1 LLNKEVKVILDLVR
15 MKVDA
20 AQSKIVSIVI
30 ATLISGLLVSIPTPA
45 FAAECIS
52 TSTAVG
58 SDTVLTFNDVGTC
71 EWTVPAGVTS
81 VRVLVVGGGGS
92 ASAGINNI
100 YWPAGGGGGAVVAN
114 SSISVTAGNKVT
126 IAVGAG
132 GSATAATSGATG
144 NNGGSSSFGAT
155 TASGGSTNSNVATA
169 NAGRIGGTSGNG
181 NIGGTGTSSGSSCAT
196 GSCGTGGGGGA
207 GGAGGVVT
215 GVTDARN
222 GGAGVNS
229 DISGSTVGYGG
240 GGAGSDG
247 SSGSASHG
255 GAVGYFVS
263 TSASA
268 TGNGVANRG
277 GGGARATNGYGGA
290 GGSGVVVVRF
300 ATPTPECS
308 PDSVTVGTQTVVSF
322 TDLGT
327 CNWTVPT
334 GVTSVRVLVVGGGGS
349 GGGGI
354 SGSWFGAGGG
364 GGAVVDNQSFAVT
377 AGAAISVTVG
387 AGGIKS
393 NYSTTYTGSNFD
405 LRSGSSSAFGSITAG
420 GGKTAINSTP
430 AGGVSGNGRA
440 GGTGAGGT
448 WGNGGAGAAATGNA
462 QNPGAG
468 VTSDISGSSL
478 EYGGGGN
485 GNNGGSTGTA
495 RNGAGSRDVAAL
507 ANRGGGGS
515 QMPSDSYN
523 GSAGGSGVVI
533 VRYAIPAGFSA
544 LSFDSN
550 GGTGSKNSIF
560 ASTGSSATVPDA
572 TGFTNQGFEFNGWNS
587 LANGS
592 GQSYAAGS
600 SLTLSANTTLFAQ
613 WTRLPAPSC
622 AAGVGKGGPGT
633 SNFNTTKAG
642 NGCVGISYK
651 VSGVTTVAT
660 FNYTGTDQS
669 WTAPTGVTSAT
680 FYLIGAGGG
689 GGIQAGGGGGYATG
703 TYSSLTSGQVLTI
716 IVGQG
721 GGGVASAT
729 RPGVSG
735 YPGQYTP
742 TTYGGGGRGGSYGG
756 ATANW
761 FASGGGRSAIRLA
774 NATEIA
780 TAAGGGGGAYGQC
793 GFGGGGTSGLPS
805 TASGNSGT
813 GGTQT
818 AGGTGGI
825 SNNGYPGTVGAA
837 FQGGDSRDEGG
848 GGGGGYFGG
857 GGGGDN
863 AGGPGGSS
871 YIALLSNALTT
882 SGGNCGAAALT
893 TGLVYVVSYNANTA
907 TSGSAPSNSTVS
919 VGGGTLTLASNTGN
933 LAKTNYTFAGWNTAA
948 NGSGTNYAVG
958 ATTFIP
964 SGDTTLYA
972 QWNSTITYNGNGQT
986 TNSSTVPGATTAI
999 GGTNTTLANAGTM
1012 ARTNFTFAG
1021 WNTQADGLG
1030 TNYASGLTTYTS
1042 TGNTTLYARWTA
1054 TITYDP
1060 NGASGSPA
1068 TSSSNSAPRTSDQIV
1083 NTLSPI
1089 ALSNLPTV
1097 GTMVRPG
1104 FTFGGWNTAANGS
1117 GTNFSPNFSVTDPLN
1132 PRPYMRFK
1140 ASDFNDATNAWA
1152 DSSGNNRNIPGTPV
1166 TSTAGNI
1173 RGNPTVV
1180 DASGNGTTATFKA
1193 VKGDGS
1199 GSEPDGIV
1207 IGNEAL
1213 TNFTFCHVARYS
1225 GSAKGRIFAGVTGN
1239 WLSGYW
1245 GGSAGV
1251 AHPENWITSSSG
1263 TNDTNW
1269 RVMCHTG
1276 GTTSGFRSNG
1286 VDRTTATN
1294 NTTGLPANI
1303 TINLQGS
1310 RTAPADQTDWEV
1322 AEFVIYSGILNTFQ
1336 IETVEN
1342 SLKTTYGISGYTS
1355 PTTPATAG
1363 SFTPTGNTTLYA
1375 RWLANGY
1382 TLTFDTSTVTS
1393 GSMPDQWFS
1402 GGTAFTLPANAFSKP
1417 GSTFKGWNT
1426 AANGSGTAFTNS
1438 QSVTFT
1444 SSVTLYP
1451 QWTLL
1456 APGVPTVSVSAGNTE
1471 VTVTPT
1477 AASTS
1482 STVGPPSSM
1491 LVTAYTNAGA
1501 ALSPAKTC
1509 TVVSP
1514 ATSCV
1519 ITGLTNGTAYKF
1531 AATATN
1537 ATSTSA
1543 SSAQVS
1549 GTPAGVIV
1557 TFDATSNSGAM
1568 GSATVTN
1575 RALTSNVATI
1585 TTFAPHGL
1593 TAGMTV
1599 VIASV
1604 ATPFNGTFVIAT
1616 VPSTTTFTYALT
1628 ATNVSATTSTGTATL
1643 STTATF
1649 NKGTALVLPSA
1660 SRSGYVFSGWYTTQ
1674 SSGGSLIGAAGANY
1688 SPTTAITLYARF
1700 SGIVYTINYNGNG
1713 NTGGTVP
1720 STGSYETGSDGTYNN
1735 TQVYTYTGADQ
1746 TFTVPND
1753 ITGTKEI
1760 LVEIWGAGGGG
1771 TVAYYGLDYGGG
1783 AGGYTKTTISTATSG
1798 EVLTLKV
1805 GKGGTVKTTTSAYG
1819 GAGVGGNTS
1828 GLEGSSGGGYSG
1840 VFAGSTPLAI
1850 SGGGGGAS
1858 PGHNDQGI
1866 AGGGGG
1872 ANQSGTASTSTT
1884 AGGRGGTTSAGGA
1897 KAADCAGNGS
1907 QYLGGNGC
1915 GGGAEAGGGGGG
1927 GYYGGGGGNS
1937 NGQSNGGG
1945 GGGSGYLDAT
1955 RGSLITATVGQI
1967 GALSSTWA
1975 FPNKTSSNY
1984 GTNNAGRGG
1993 KGYTNTTAD
2002 SGGGDGRI
2010 VIQWKTGSGAHVVGA
2025 GPTKV
2030 GYTFAGWTTNANG
2043 TGDTYQPNASLTPS
2057 TNVSL
2062 FAKWTANTNTI
2073 TYNANSGTGSVPSS
2087 GSYVSGAATPYTVLS
2102 KPNDLTKTGSE
2113 FIGWNTA
2120 ANGTGTGYSA
2130 GASLTTVDNVIL
2142 YAQWRES
2149 TYSYSYQLNGGTSA
2163 QPASGTAIYNASI
2176 TLPAAPTRTGFTF
2189 AGWNDGTNTISLS
2202 TTSVDITTNRI
2213 FVAQWTAQSFTI
2225 SFDGDNAFGGV
2236 NTSGSVAS
2244 GTFVAGGVPY
2254 SIAANGFTKPGY
2266 NFDGWKNA
2274 GGTSFV
2280 VGSGYSTAANLTLI
2294 AQWTPASYT
2303 IAYNAN
2309 GATSGT
2315 APSAGTLTT
2324 GTAFTAATNSGTL
2337 AKTGYTFSGWN
2348 TAASGSGT
2356 NYAEGAAVTA
2366 TSNLTLFA
2374 KWTIIS
2380 PTITFDRGIA
2390 TSSALPANTSAQYG
2404 SLYTIPTSD
2413 TSTVISGGN
2422 YVFTGW
2428 ADNSNNVYQP
2438 NSTYR
2443 MGATNLTFTAQWVA
2457 VYTVRYVL
2465 NGGLVNGTTG
2475 ALPSDILRVSGFGET
2490 LTATVPI
2497 RSGHTFSGWKDQAG
2511 VTISATG
2518 GGWTISDSSYIAY
2531 AQWTQTPRTLSFSAN
2546 SGTGTQSSITGK
2558 FIGELVPL
2566 PEQTLTRDGYT
2577 FGGWSDGTI
2586 TYPAGGSFTVGNSD
2600 QAFTAVWVG
2609 NSNTIFYNGNG
2620 ATGGA
2625 APSNGSQVT
2634 GAAYTVASNA
2644 SSPNTLVKSGF
2655 TFAGWNTNANGTG
2668 TDYAEEATGLATT
2681 SNVTLF
2687 AKWTAASFA
2696 VTYVTGVGASAAP
2709 TQADTMYGSSFTL
2722 PTAPTQTG
2730 FNFLGWETGSGVD
2743 ATLFAP
2749 GSSYTMGSS
2758 AVTFTAKW
2766 SGLSYVVVYLLNGG
2780 SGTTPTQPDV
2790 THGQNFTTAP
2800 APTRNGFTFS
2810 GWSDGATVIN
2820 ASTSVTNV
2828 TSNKTLTAQWAIAA
2842 PGIPGTPTAAPGNG
2856 SATITIVAPTTGG
2869 TPSSYTVTA
2878 APGGATCTVT
2888 APGTSC
2894 TIAPLDNGT
2903 AYTFTST
2910 ATNTAGTSASA
2921 SAASA
2926 AVTPA
2931 GVPLSPSSITGTG
2944 LGGSTT
2950 IEWTAP
2956 TSDGGSPITDYVIEY
2971 SVAGSG
2977 TWTTFSDGTSN
2988 ATSATITGLTAGNAY
3003 EFRVSAKN
3011 LIGNSLPSFTSP
3023 VVETLSTAPTITSV
3037 TGASEKV
3044 TVAWNAP
3051 SHLGSGTLTDY
3062 EVTAYDASGNAAGS
3076 CKPASGQR
3084 TCEVTGLD
3092 NGSSYTFKVAAI
3104 TSVGTSAQSSASS
3117 VVVPAG
3123 VPSAP
3128 ANVVAVTSGSNMTV
3142 TFDAPADN
3150 GGSAITSYVVTSSPA
3165 GATCTR
3171 GANATTYTCTGLTA
3185 GTNYTYSVKAVNSKG
3200 ESSASLDS
3208 TAVTAV
3214 AAPSAPLNV
3223 SAVIT
3228 AGTTTLSATVSFDPP
3243 ASENG
3248 SPVTSYTVTAS
3259 PGGATCTVTA
3269 PTTYCDI
3276 PVLPDSLYTFTATAT
3291 NAVGTSTASVTSL
3304 RTAAANGIAPT
3315 LVVDPIPAP
3324 TGDLEENKVLSSNI
3338 TFADFNSTP
3347 NSVVTYQ
3354 WKRCTDP
3361 LDDTT
3366 CTNISGATNATYTLG
3381 SSDVDKY
3388 IRVEITATNSIGTIT
3403 KLSDATAIIVAVPTT
3418 PSTPSIPS
3426 TPSTPSTPAVDPTP
3440 VAPTC
3445 DSACQAIRD
3454 AAATKAAADAA
3465 AKAAADKA
3473 AADAAAKL
3481 KADADARTASN
3492 NASAAAKAA
3501 ADAAKTAVERAG
3513 AAAAAKA
3520 AADAAAATAAAQ
3532 AKAAADAQA
3541 AANKAA
3547 AAAQAALKNSAA
3559 SAAAKAAAT
3568 ASANKAATDAAAAVK
3583 AAATAA
3589 QNATKAKT
3597 AETNAN
3603 KQVDIAINSLSSK
3616 TASARATAE
3625 ANAIAAA
3632 AKAAANEAAAAAS
3645 ARATEARATA
3655 AAAQKAA
3662 SDAAA
3667 RIATEQ
3673 REAATAAAAAKAA
3686 TEAAARASAEKIAA
3700 TNAAKVATETLVKV
3714 LNEKATLAEAA
3725 ANATDTKARE
3735 EIAKKIEEIETRLDE
3750 IEAAVEEAQAAA
3762 EEATAEYEE
3771 ASDAAEEAQE
3781 AAAEKAQDAID
3792 IKAEVATKTAA
3803 ATKATANATVAAKVA
3818 TAAKAA
3824 AAKVPSKAVIAPK
3837 PSNSINKNSAK
3848 ATVTGLKP
3856 GQKVKVTVN
3865 VKPRP

>member
-1 LLNKEVKVILDLVR
+1 VSFGLVR
-15 MKVDA
+15 TKVVAAHPKHFIKFALPILIGFLAILVGQSTVAPPANASIFGTIYNAPVMAFGGGNYQGVQSCPAGQVIVGVTFNQNPMSWGFRCSALDA
-20 AQSKIVSIVI
+20 NFQVPALSSTLR
-30 ATLISGLLVSIPTPA
+30 ATANYVFCPDGKA
-45 FAAECIS
+45 
-52 TSTAVG
+52 AVG
-58 SDTVLTFNDVGTC
+58 FKMFNSGGNRLGISCKTPPLVDDTEVLTDFVANAAATKFITRTTQTISLQSMCRAGDVVVAVYLYANLWFDQLGAQC
-71 EWTVPAGVTS
+71 APFSKFTVTYNLNS
-81 VRVLVVGGGGS
+81 GGGTAPASQTQTGPGQQLTVSSAYSGTRTGFQFDGWNTLANGLGTDYATGS
-92 ASAGINNI
+92 NI
-100 YWPAGGGGGAVVAN
+100 RP
-114 SSISVTAGNKVT
+114 
-126 IAVGAG
+126 VGATTLYAKWKSTITYDG
-132 GSATAATSGATG
+132 NTNTSGAVP
-144 NNGGSSSFGAT
+144 NST
-155 TASGGSTNSNVATA
+155 TAV
-169 NAGRIGGTSGNG
+169 
-181 NIGGTGTSSGSSCAT
+181 SSAAITYLSP
-196 GSCGTGGGGGA
+196 
-207 GGAGGVVT
+207 
-215 GVTDARN
+215 N
-222 GGAGVNS
+222 
-229 DISGSTVGYGG
+229 
-240 GGAGSDG
+240 DG
-247 SSGSASHG
+247 SSASP
-255 GAVGYFVS
+255 
-263 TSASA
+263 
-268 TGNGVANRG
+268 N
-277 GGGARATNGYGGA
+277 
-290 GGSGVVVVRF
+290 
-300 ATPTPECS
+300 
-308 PDSVTVGTQTVVSF
+308 
-322 TDLGT
+322 
-327 CNWTVPT
+327 VP
-334 GVTSVRVLVVGGGGS
+334 
-349 GGGGI
+349 
-354 SGSWFGAGGG
+354 
-364 GGAVVDNQSFAVT
+364 
-377 AGAAISVTVG
+377 
-387 AGGIKS
+387 
-393 NYSTTYTGSNFD
+393 
-405 LRSGSSSAFGSITAG
+405 
-420 GGKTAINSTP
+420 
-430 AGGVSGNGRA
+430 
-440 GGTGAGGT
+440 
-448 WGNGGAGAAATGNA
+448 
-462 QNPGAG
+462 
-468 VTSDISGSSL
+468 
-478 EYGGGGN
+478 
-485 GNNGGSTGTA
+485 
-495 RNGAGSRDVAAL
+495 
-507 ANRGGGGS
+507 
-515 QMPSDSYN
+515 
-523 GSAGGSGVVI
+523 
-533 VRYAIPAGFSA
+533 
-544 LSFDSN
+544 
-550 GGTGSKNSIF
+550 
-560 ASTGSSATVPDA
+560 
-572 TGFTNQGFEFNGWNS
+572 
-587 LANGS
+587 
-592 GQSYAAGS
+592 
-600 SLTLSANTTLFAQ
+600 
-613 WTRLPAPSC
+613 
-622 AAGVGKGGPGT
+622 
-633 SNFNTTKAG
+633 
-642 NGCVGISYK
+642 
-651 VSGVTTVAT
+651 
-660 FNYTGTDQS
+660 
-669 WTAPTGVTSAT
+669 
-680 FYLIGAGGG
+680 
-689 GGIQAGGGGGYATG
+689 
-703 TYSSLTSGQVLTI
+703 
-716 IVGQG
+716 
-721 GGGVASAT
+721 
-729 RPGVSG
+729 
-735 YPGQYTP
+735 
-742 TTYGGGGRGGSYGG
+742 
-756 ATANW
+756 
-761 FASGGGRSAIRLA
+761 
-774 NATEIA
+774 
-780 TAAGGGGGAYGQC
+780 
-793 GFGGGGTSGLPS
+793 
-805 TASGNSGT
+805 
-813 GGTQT
+813 
-818 AGGTGGI
+818 
-825 SNNGYPGTVGAA
+825 
-837 FQGGDSRDEGG
+837 
-848 GGGGGYFGG
+848 
-857 GGGGDN
+857 
-863 AGGPGGSS
+863 
-871 YIALLSNALTT
+871 
-882 SGGNCGAAALT
+882 
-893 TGLVYVVSYNANTA
+893 
-907 TSGSAPSNSTVS
+907 
-919 VGGGTLTLASNTGN
+919 
-933 LAKTNYTFAGWNTAA
+933 LAKTGFTFAGWNTLV
-948 NGSGTNYAVG
+948 NGAGTSYPASSTGAVTETPYMLFDAENFNDTTNAWTDTSGNSRSIPGTAVSTSAGNIRGNPSKVTNVAGTNGASKEFPAVQG
-958 ATTFIP
+958 ATTDGIVIGNGALTNYTFCHVARYAGTSKNRIFAGITGNWLSGFWGSATGVAYHEGWITASTGVNDTNWKIQCDTGGSRSSLRSNGTLKSSIANNATGLPANISINSQGSRTAP
-964 SGDTTLYA
+964 SEVTDWAVAYFVIYDSVLSESKIQEIEAGLNRKYGVGLFTSTIDTYNYASTGDKTLYA

-986 TNSSTVPGATTAI
+986 SASSTVPAPTIAKGTA
-999 GGTNTTLANAGTM
+999 GNTTLANAGTM
-1012 ARTNFTFAG
+1012 VRTGFAFAG

-1030 TNYASGLTTYTS
+1030 TNYASGLTTYAS
-1042 TGNTTLYARWTA
+1042 RGNITLYARWTA
-1054 TITYDP
+1054 TITFDP

-1068 TSSSNSAPRTSDQIV
+1068 TSSTNATPKTSQVFTNSISSIPLGD
-1083 NTLSPI
+1083 
-1089 ALSNLPTV
+1089 LPTV
-1097 GTMVRPG
+1097 GTMSRPG
-1104 FTFGGWNTAANGS
+1104 FTFIGWNTAANGTGTRFS
-1117 GTNFSPNFSVTDPLN
+1117 GSSSSTPIL
-1132 PRPYMRFK
+1132 RYL
-1140 ASDFNDATNAWA
+1140 ASDYD
-1152 DSSGNNRNIPGTPV
+1152 
-1166 TSTAGNI
+1166 TSTVTWANSGSAGSAFNI
-1173 RGNPTVV
+1173 TSSSMEAGAGITKITSTSQGGSS
-1180 DASGNGTTATFKA
+1180 ASFTTLRGTTSSKITFPNSA
-1193 VKGDGS
+1193 MS
-1199 GSEPDGIV
+1199 SYT
-1207 IGNEAL
+1207 L
-1213 TNFTFCHVARYS
+1213 CHVARYVNP
-1225 GSAKGRIFAGVTGN
+1225 GSSTGAKQRIFTHPSNN
-1239 WLSGYW
+1239 WLSGYLS
-1245 GGSAGV
+1245 GLTGYYYGSGNDGSV
-1251 AHPENWITSSSG
+1251 AQGNG
-1263 TNDTNW
+1263 DTNW
-1269 RVMCHTG
+1269 HLICDYNGNFRNNG
-1276 GTTSGFRSNG
+1276 RSASPAGRTS
-1286 VDRTTATN
+1286 
-1294 NTTGLPANI
+1294 LPANI
-1303 TINLQGS
+1303 GVATWSNQQS
-1310 RTAPADQTDWEV
+1310 DWEI
-1322 AEFVIYSGILNTFQ
+1322 AEVLFYSHALSTFQ
-1336 IETVEN
+1336 IEALEA
-1342 SLKTTYGISGYTS
+1342 SLKSTYGLSSLYQDPS
-1355 PTTPATAG
+1355 TPATAG
-1363 SFTPTGNTTLYA
+1363 SYLATGNVTLYA
-1375 RWLANGY
+1375 QWVANDYAITYDTTG
-1382 TLTFDTSTVTS
+1382 TTGGAMAQTFATAGNAVSLRTN
-1393 GSMPDQWFS
+1393 
-1402 GGTAFTLPANAFSKP
+1402 AFTRT
-1417 GSTFKGWNT
+1417 GHTFKNWNT
-1426 AANGSGTAFTNS
+1426 SANGSGTTYTNG
-1438 QSVTFT
+1438 Q
-1444 SSVTLYP
+1444 SVTLYADLALYP
-1451 QWTLL
+1451 QWNLI

-1477 AASTS
+1477 PAAASGT
-1482 STVGPPSSM
+1482 TVGPTTSM
-1491 LVTAYTNAGA
+1491 LVTAFDSSGV
-1501 ALSPAKTC
+1501 ALSPAKNC
-1509 TVVSP
+1509 TVVP
-1514 ATSCV
+1514 PTTSCV
-1519 ITGLTNGTAYKF
+1519 ISGLTNGITYKF
-1531 AATATN
+1531 AAKAIN
-1537 ATSTSA
+1537 ATSPTGTANSA
-1543 SSAQVS
+1543 LVSAIPVN
-1549 GTPAGVIV
+1549 TLV
-1557 TFDATSNSGAM
+1557 TFDASSNGGSNTTSIANIQYLS
-1568 GSATVTN
+1568 SASNIST
-1575 RALTSNVATI
+1575 LTTY
-1585 TTFAPHGL
+1585 APHGFNV
-1593 TAGMTV
+1593 GDS
-1599 VIASV
+1599 VI
-1604 ATPFNGTFVIAT
+1604 IE
-1616 VPSTTTFTYALT
+1616 STLGNT
-1628 ATNVSATTSTGTATL
+1628 ATNTYRGNYIVSAVPTATTFQYVREY
-1643 STTATF
+1643 SNQGQSGGGSAGQTTAT
-1649 NKGTALVLPSA
+1649 KGTIGLYKKPNAIILPNA
-1660 SRSGYVFSGWYTTQ
+1660 TKTGYVFSGWYTTQ
-1674 SSGGSLIGAAGANY
+1674 SSGGSLIGAAGATY
-1688 SPTTAITLYARF
+1688 SPTSAITLFARF

-3104 TSVGTSAQSSASS
+3104 TSVGSSAQSSASS
-3117 VVVPAG
+3117 VVIPAG

-3128 ANVVAVTSGSNMTV
+3128 ANVAAVTSGSNMTV
-3142 TFDAPADN
+3142 TFDAPSDT
-3150 GGSAITSYVVTSSPA
+3150 GGSAITSYVVTSSPS